1 MSDPVSH
8 PVRSSPS
15 APVLQR
21 RFYVRST
28 LGGALISVSL
38 GIASTAYAVESQA
51 KEVDPELAA
60 VDSSS
65 GAAEQSTSKPSKMT
79 MSVATDQ
86 ALVVRAPAGLKTLIL
101 GNPAIADVN
110 AQKHGILVV
119 TGKTYGVTNL
129 VLVGDEGKILGEA
142 LIQVQA
148 PKYGIVSVQR
158 GMEKESYSCT
168 PKCNPT
174 VVLGDSQQYFS
185 ETSQQSTARAGW
197 VSAGSTGR

>member
-1 MSDPVSH
+1 M
-8 PVRSSPS
+8 
-15 APVLQR
+15 
-21 RFYVRST
+21 
-28 LGGALISVSL
+28 
-38 GIASTAYAVESQA
+38 

-60 VDSSS
+60 PDSPFTTVDE
-65 GAAEQSTSKPSKMT
+65 APSKPLKMT
-79 MSVATDQ
+79 VSVATDQ
-86 ALVVRAPAGLKTLIL
+86 ALVVRAPGGLKTLIL

>member
-1 MSDPVSH
+1 M
-8 PVRSSPS
+8 
-15 APVLQR
+15 
-21 RFYVRST
+21 RST
-28 LGGALISVSL
+28 FVGALISLCFGGVS
-38 GIASTAYAVESQA
+38 AAYATESQV
-51 KEVDPELAA
+51 KEVDPAMAA
-60 VDSSS
+60 ADSPFTTVDEVS
-65 GAAEQSTSKPSKMT
+65 SKPLKMT
-79 MSVATDQ
+79 VSVATDQ
-86 ALVVRAPAGLKTLIL
+86 ALVVRAPRGLKTLIL

-110 AQKHGILVV
+110 AQKHGLLVV

-148 PKYGIVSVQR
+148 PKHGIVSVQR